1 MRLDVGQ
8 VFTDSGQILEQV
20 AQRGYG
26 CLVLGSV
33 PGQVGWCS
41 EQPGLLLDVAV
52 GNPAC
57 GRGVGT

>member
-1 MRLDVGQ
+1 LRLDVGQ
-8 VFTDSGQILEQV
+8 FFTDSGQILEQV

-41 EQPGLLLDVAV
+41 EQPDLLLDVAV
-52 GNPAC
+52 GNPA
-57 GRGVGT
+57 